1 MSEEAAVEKKSS
13 RSSRLGTVLGWLAGA
28 LGLLLVNFFVY
39 HGYGDGYPVEPTSF
53 AAVVIGAFGGM
64 ALADRLGSR
73 APKILGLLVGFLLGA
88 ATLTAFL
95 VFS

>member
-1 MSEEAAVEKKSS
+1 MTEKATKKG
-13 RSSRLGTVLGWLAGA
+13 SRLGTVLGWVAGA
-28 LGLLLVNFFVY
+28 LALLLANFFVY

-64 ALADRLGSR
+64 ALADRLGAR
-73 APKILGLLVGFLLGA
+73 APKVLGLLVGLLLGA